1 MRLSPHL
8 LFIRGTGVIKPCSF
22 GVASKRP
29 HITRLAAPRHIVGF
43 GTVGRRRTPK
53 ASSLDDSKR
62 RSRSKYDNIPDLNEQ
77 YIAELAWVE
86 RNYGPKSLLGKDIA
100 KEAQKSILADDSR
113 LGTDTSLNTHHDVTT
128 ANTGTE
134 RSVNLSSYI
143 KVRQRLLG
151 DTLFVGALG
160 LCATWTVGQIR
171 DVASFAVGIFAAVAY
186 VWLLSRSVDR
196 MAESARQFG
205 RGGGDPLQAARVALF
220 AVLII
225 GTARNADQFSVVSVI
240 LGFLS
245 YKVATILPL
254 LTGEAFE

>member
-1 MRLSPHL
+1 MHPAPHL
-8 LFIRGTGVIKPCSF
+8 LFIPGAGVIKHCSSV
-22 GVASKRP
+22 VASKRF
-29 HITRLAAPRHIVGF
+29 HIESLAARGRTVGF
-43 GTVGRRRTPK
+43 GTVRRRWTPK

-62 RSRSKYDNIPDLNEQ
+62 RSRSKYDNIPDFNER

-113 LGTDTSLNTHHDVTT
+113 SRTNTPPATV
-128 ANTGTE
+128 ANTGTKV
-134 RSVNLSSYI
+134 SVNLTGYI

-160 LCATWTVGQIR
+160 LCATWAVGQMR
-171 DVASFAVGIFAAVAY
+171 DVASFAVGIFAAVVY

-220 AVLII
+220 AILII
-225 GTARNADQFSVVSVI
+225 GTARNVDQFSVVSVI

-245 YKVATILPL
+245 YKVATLLPL
-254 LTGEAFE
+254 LTGEAFQ